1 MRISAKGIMGQIVK
15 ILNLENDDFF
25 QIIDQI
31 EPRGLKGSVVYRTAG
46 NLKLR
51 PLNFVFPLN

>member
-1 MRISAKGIMGQIVK
+1 MGQIVK

-31 EPRGLKGSVVYRTAG
+31 EPRGLKGSFVYRTG